1 LTSETIVYIVL
12 AGIAALLLAL
22 FQYIYKS
29 RKSRQNIIYAVLR
42 FITYFCILLLLLNP
56 KFEKLTVFEEK
67 PTLVVAVDNSESIK
81 HLNQEENLNGIL
93 SNLKANE
100 SLKNKF
106 DIDYFSFGSDIT
118 ILDSLS
124 FNKTQT
130 NIAKVYKSIS
140 EIYRAK
146 NAPVL
151 LLTDGNQTYGEDY
164 EYASDQL
171 NQVIFPVI
179 MGDTARYS
187 DLKIQQLNVNKFA
200 YHKNKFPV
208 EIIVTFSGEGNA
220 DSQLTISSGNSVLF
234 RQNVAFSESKR
245 SHVITAELPA
255 DRVGV
260 NTYSV
265 RLQPLNSERNSINN
279 QKPFAVEVIDQRTN
293 VVIVSDIVHPDIG
306 ALRKSIE
313 TNEQRS
319 VTILA
324 PDEYLEQSEDFQL
337 VILYQPNSAFSNIFN
352 QLNSANTNRLI
363 ITGTQTDWN
372 FLNSTQNMFSLGVTN
387 QTENYLPELNS
398 NYNTFIIDDL
408 DFSSFPPLASEF
420 GDLTVNVPFQSLIS
434 KRVGNS
440 ILDQPM
446 WLSLEDSGRKESLL
460 LGENLWRWRAQSFL
474 NNRSFQK
481 FDNFIGKV
489 VQYLASNKRRTRLDL
504 NYESFYNG
512 TGDILITAQF
522 FNKNYEFDP
531 NSKLNINVT
540 NTETNQVISMPFVLM
555 QNKYQLDLSG
565 FQAGVYN
572 FLVQAN
578 DGEVSQS
585 GTITILEFNVEQ
597 QFLNADVN
605 KLRAIASTT
614 EGNAF
619 FYNQEQQLIDTL
631 LNDDR
636 FVTLQKSTKNV
647 VPLVDFKILLAIIVL
662 SLTAEW
668 FLRKY
673 NGLI

>member
-1 LTSETIVYIVL
+1 MTSETIVYIVL

-220 DSQLTISSGNSVLF
+220 DSQLTISSGNSVFF

-565 FQAGVYN
+565 IQAGVYN